1 MTLYTLHYI
10 TLDYTTLH
18 YIHTNS
24 TCIQTSRILNSF
36 QGKMPNRV
44 HYQKRLRGTNRGDF
58 LTSHEGVVVQHQI
71 FVYKLIFVWICNL
84 PRCDTKWYLLCFLTW
99 FTQLKCPKCPKL
111 VAGLCGLAV
120 SPCCCFWQIGWRTR
134 AGQPGATISVCP
146 NYWSLKIMVEYQ
158 YSLTKQLRFRE
169 SSRTGWSSI
178 TNHNRTYGYN
188 IGIPRRSSILLN
200 NSRTVSC

>member
-1 MTLYTLHYI
+1 MTLYIHYI

-44 HYQKRLRGTNRGDF
+44 HYQKARARYKPGGFFDQPWGRCGATP
-58 LTSHEGVVVQHQI
+58 I
-71 FVYKLIFVWICNL
+71 FVYNLIFVWICNL
-84 PRCDTKWYLLCFLTW
+84 PRCDTVIFAMFGKTW

-169 SSRTGWSSI
+169 SSI
-178 TNHNRTYGYN
+178 TKHNRTYGYN
-188 IGIPRRSSILLN
+188 IGIPRRSSILLK
-200 NSRTVSC
+200 NSRNVSC

>member
-1 MTLYTLHYI
+1 MYTNFSDSQQLPRQDAKQSPLPKSACEVQSGGE
-10 TLDYTTLH
+10 TWPAMRALWCN
-18 YIHTNS
+18 TN
-24 TCIQTSRILNSF
+24 F
-36 QGKMPNRV
+36 
-44 HYQKRLRGTNRGDF
+44 F
-58 LTSHEGVVVQHQI
+58 LK
-71 FVYKLIFVWICNL
+71 YNLIVVWICNL
-84 PRCDTKWYLLCFLTW
+84 PRCDTVIFTMFGKTW

-169 SSRTGWSSI
+169 SSI
-178 TNHNRTYGYN
+178 TKHNRTYGYN
-188 IGIPRRSSILLN
+188 IGIPRRSSILLK
-200 NSRTVSC
+200 NSRNVSC